1 MLITSRDFWAMQ
13 RKAEG
18 ASIYKYRQK
27 HGISRRAV
35 AIRLG
40 ISIYA
45 LTRFEKGM
53 AINGRKLVS
62 RRIYFAL
69 AAIVTDQKLQEN

>member
-1 MLITSRDFWAMQ
+1 MITSGDFWRMQ

-18 ASIYKYRQK
+18 TSILKYRQE
-27 HGISRRAV
+27 HRISRGKV
-35 AIRLG
+35 ADRLG

-53 AINGRKLVS
+53 AIQGRKDVS

-69 AAIVTDQKLQEN
+69 AAIVTDKKLQEN